1 MSRNAVVVSYCVL
14 IIIRQLKSLKFRDKE
29 NYFETLA
36 AGFICFPYLLEKDA
50 NVSNKFTSRNFIE
63 SR

>member
-36 AGFICFPYLLEKDA
+36 AAFICFPYLLEKDA